1 MGLGRLMRSTCCKL
15 YRVVEGDRTMSDRI
29 LVGTRKG
36 LFDIRRSA
44 TGWGVHKVHFLG
56 DPVSAVARDPLSGA
70 IYASLALGH
79 FGVKLWM
86 TADDGDTWIE
96 RPAPAFPPRPDG

>member
-1 MGLGRLMRSTCCKL
+1 
-15 YRVVEGDRTMSDRI
+15 MSDRI

-36 LFDIRRSA
+36 LFDVRRSG

-70 IYASLALGH
+70 IYAALALGH

-86 TADDGDTWIE
+86 TADDGASGSAAALTI
-96 RPAPAFPPRPDG
+96 RASIRCASIRAFPITWCSASPAGAYG